1 MVSVSKSIPIN
12 NIPHADELWS
22 GIGGHFDS
30 LGQILCEFIDNSIS
44 NFTANKLISK
54 TIIITLK
61 ESKRK
66 NILVSIEDSGT
77 GIKDINSAFTLGSKV
92 ALESP
97 LNEHGFGMKHAL
109 ASANIKNDN
118 WIICTRTKEDFTNKQ
133 FKKISSPYKIENFGA
148 NIVNIDEEQWP
159 GQLNGSG
166 TFIQFKCSYDLY
178 KTIRRGVPGN
188 FSFIGIVDILVEDL
202 GFIYSGLIKE
212 NKATITILY
221 EDINGG
227 TDIKYVSSV
236 EPNWEQFFDPRK
248 GETKVDLGGGTV
260 NLKYAFGAIKESK
273 NYKYYKRNMSSSGV
287 EIRING
293 RVLSY
298 NLFKEIWG
306 IERHNKYNYLLISI
320 DIVSDNRNALP
331 TTRTS
336 KNGLREGDEKLEKLY
351 EWIREYLH
359 TPRGNIDDVDDEE
372 DLFKTLEDIK
382 NKQLPDPKIVSRQ
395 QKVYRNIK
403 ENVRI
408 DLYVKTNDNVV
419 IYEGKKDKTTIKD
432 VYQLKMYWDGCI
444 LDGIEPTKAILISS
458 HHPNSVIDLVKYVNQ
473 MFDLKGNNYK
483 FETKIWRDE
492 SVQYPPFS
500 DK

>member
-1 MVSVSKSIPIN
+1 MSVNIPIN
-12 NIPHADELWS
+12 NIPDANELWS

-61 ESKRK
+61 ELKGK
-66 NILVSIEDSGT
+66 KVLVSVEDSGT
-77 GIKDINSAFTLGSKV
+77 GIKNMNSAFTLGSKA

-109 ASANIKNDN
+109 ASANIDNDN
-118 WIICTRTKEDFTNKQ
+118 WKIYTRTKEDFDNKQ
-133 FKKISSPYKIENFGA
+133 FKKINSPYKLNDFGA
-148 NIVNIDEEQWP
+148 SLVQNNEEQWA
-159 GQLNGSG
+159 GQLNGPG
-166 TFIQFKCSYDLY
+166 TFVEFKCSYDLY
-178 KTIRRGVPGN
+178 KTIRKGVPGN
-188 FSFIGIVDILVEDL
+188 YSFGGIVDILVEDL

-221 EDINGG
+221 EDIKGN
-227 TDIKYVSSV
+227 TDIKSVSSI
-236 EPNWEQFFDPRK
+236 EPDWEQFFDPRK
-248 GETKVDLGGGTV
+248 GETKIDLGGGTV
-260 NLKYAFGAIKESK
+260 TLKYAFGAIKESK

-293 RVLSY
+293 RVLAY

-320 DIVSDNRNALP
+320 DVISDDRSALP

-336 KNGLREGDEKLEKLY
+336 KNGIREGDEKLEKLY
-351 EWIREYLH
+351 KWIREYLH
-359 TPRGNIDDVDDEE
+359 TPKGNIADVDDED
-372 DLFKTLEDIK
+372 DLFEKLEDIK
-382 NKQLPDPKIVSRQ
+382 NKQLPDPKIVNRQ
-395 QKVYRNIK
+395 QSVYRNIK

-408 DLYVKTNDNVV
+408 DLYVKTSDNVV

-432 VYQLKMYWDGCI
+432 LYQLKMYWDGCV
-444 LDGIEPTKAILISS
+444 LDGIQPTKAILISS
-458 HHPNSVIDLVKYVNQ
+458 YHPNSVIDLAKYINQ
-473 MFDLKGNNYK
+473 MRDLKGGHYK
-483 FETKIWRDE
+483 FETKMWRNE
-492 SVQYPPFS
+492 SVEYPPFS